1 MTEKNGDEKVKQS
14 EENSESDDKLVESE
28 TVAVQQ
34 EPPLEDS
41 QPESGASVNDDLA
54 KQEPSIEEV
63 ESKKDS
69 NKPESQAEEIAEAGD
84 SEEHLGGVKSEA
96 GNSKQDDHTT
106 NIKQMATDNA
116 DDDSSNC
123 DKKSEVLQ
131 AGEEIENDRNGEK
144 QQDIEANDKPQ
155 NEIQAADQAKE
166 NHTEG
171 EPETAAEMA
180 SEQLLQEVPVTGGVQ
195 DDSATTST
203 IRENE
208 QQKPPNEITDEAASE
223 EQRKEMPMEAE
234 AQDSNTTGSSHDS
247 EQLKGTD
254 GNKCETAGNEQQIET
269 AVTVAS
275 ELQEGDNHMV
285 DESQQEKNSDENSN
299 ATASGPRQGEKPNI
313 KEEDVGDARDPMQG
327 NEQEIVVLSQEQ
339 QDGQAQHE
347 ESSSEK
353 PVDLE
358 NKETTEEKILNDSTG
373 EGTKGIELSA
383 KENNICDSEVQTS
396 SNKQEGSPAK
406 ANDEET
412 GVKKTEA
419 SQLCETMVK
428 TVGDTTIAGQQ
439 KPDAMQE
446 ENKKLKQ
453 DIFMMKQQED
463 AYRIKVL
470 SLEQE
475 VGKLRARKIDNRSQ
489 DSLASDSD
497 SYLKQKLAETEKEL
511 DTAERKVK
519 DLQLRLKRFAK
530 DDQLKDEKISQMEK
544 EVKELSDHSKK
555 LEQSLAES
563 KRESNNNAAV
573 QQVGPPKN
581 DSKVCV
587 IL

>member
-1 MTEKNGDEKVKQS
+1 MTEKNGDEKVKRS

-28 TVAVQQ
+28 TVGVQQ

-41 QPESGASVNDDLA
+41 QPESAGASVNDDLA

-84 SEEHLGGVKSEA
+84 GEERLGGEKS
-96 GNSKQDDHTT
+96 
-106 NIKQMATDNA
+106 INA
-116 DDDSSNC
+116 DEESSNC
-123 DKKSEVLQ
+123 DKKSEVLK

-180 SEQLLQEVPVTGGVQ
+180 SEQLLQEIPVAGGVQ

-223 EQRKEMPMEAE
+223 EQRKEMPMLAE
-234 AQDSNTTGSSHDS
+234 AQNSNTTGSSHDS

-254 GNKCETAGNEQQIET
+254 GNKCETAGNEQQVET

-285 DESQQEKNSDENSN
+285 DESQQEKNADENSN
-299 ATASGPRQGEKPNI
+299 ATASGPWQGEKPNI

-353 PVDLE
+353 PVDSE

-373 EGTKGIELSA
+373 EGTKGIESSA
-383 KENNICDSEVQTS
+383 KENNIYDSEVQTS

-406 ANDEET
+406 VNEET
-412 GVKKTEA
+412 DVKKTEA

-428 TVGDTTIAGQQ
+428 TVGDAAIAGQQ
-439 KPDAMQE
+439 KPDVMQE
-446 ENKKLKQ
+446 ENRKLKQ

-563 KRESNNNAAV
+563 KRESNNNATV
-573 QQVGPPKN
+573 QQVGPQKN